1 MKIIISALL
10 LVLSACSNIKSKT
23 EKEMEQEKIKLK
35 ELIQQELAMVKRY
48 SHQPAYY
55 VQVNKNNCRIIVK
68 IDDIP
73 LCYNFAKNEGQ
84 SMLFPINDHLFGSGE
99 HILSVEVYP
108 QTTQYTLSASTWVNL
123 KLILYPEKGGKG
135 REMIAELDIPDDI
148 GERKLPIYSESLNFK
163 VNVPFDH
170 KQVLHTAK
178 DLRKVPNLEAKVVA
192 HYNKVR
198 DMMIVGKY
206 YEYIKMRL
214 KSTWVLTDMNYLTK
228 ENLEVAYLESDKLF
242 RFNCR
247 VTNWEVAPIEN
258 YEMVICGNGKLVY
271 LRRIG
276 TMDEVLRTVC
286 TDMDEIYEYTNTSF
300 TILYMP
306 QDSDELLE
314 LY

>member
-1 MKIIISALL
+1 MKIIISVLL
-10 LVLSACSNIKSKT
+10 LVLSACSNVQSKK
-23 EKEMEQEKIKLK
+23 EKEMEQEKIKLR
-35 ELIQQELAMVKRY
+35 ELIKQKLSMVNQY

-68 IDDIP
+68 VDDIP
-73 LCYNFAKNEGQ
+73 LCYNFAKNDVQ

-108 QTTQYTLSASTWVNL
+108 QTTQRTLSISTWVNL
-123 KLILYPEKGGKG
+123 KVILYPEKNGKE
-135 REMIAELDIPDDI
+135 REMIAELNIPDDI
-148 GERKLPIYSESLNFK
+148 GERKLPVYSDSLHFK
-163 VNVPFDH
+163 VTVPFDH

-198 DMMIVGKY
+198 DMMIAGKY
-206 YEYIKMRL
+206 YEYNKMRL
-214 KSTWVLTDMNYLTK
+214 QSTWVLTEMNYLTE
-228 ENLEVAYLESDKLF
+228 ENLGVAYLESDKLF
-242 RFNCR
+242 RFNCQ

-258 YEMVICGNGKLVY
+258 YEMIICGNGKLVY

-300 TILYMP
+300 IILYMP
-306 QDSDELLE
+306 QGSDELLE